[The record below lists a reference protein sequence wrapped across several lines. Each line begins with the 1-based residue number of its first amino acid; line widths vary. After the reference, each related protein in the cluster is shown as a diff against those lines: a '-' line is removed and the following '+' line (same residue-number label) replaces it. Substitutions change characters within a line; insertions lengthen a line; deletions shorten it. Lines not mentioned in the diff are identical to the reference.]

1 MELELVAKTP
11 IRLTDTTFRDAHQS
25 LMATRLRM
33 EDMEP
38 IVADMDALGLH
49 SAEVWGGATFDAA
62 TRFLGEDP
70 WERLRT
76 FKRLMPKT
84 PLMMLLRGQTLV
96 GYRTYADD
104 VVDAFVD
111 RAAETGID
119 IFRVFDALNDERN
132 IQRAADAIKKSGKH
146 LQLAICYSVTE
157 GGRLG
162 GAIYN
167 LDYFVSKARRF
178 EGMGADSICLKDM
191 GGVLAP
197 YDAYEIF
204 SAFKQ
209 QLQVP
214 LQLHTHYTSGMA
226 SMTALKSIEAGVD
239 VVDAC
244 LSPLALRTSQPAL
257 EPLVVA
263 LNGSD
268 RDSGLD
274 LDRIL
279 KMSDYLESMLP
290 KYRAEMESPRAAV
303 IDARVL
309 SHQIPGG
316 MASNLISQLREAGAL
331 DRLNEVLEEISRTRK
346 ELGYPPLVTPMSQ
359 MVGSQSV
366 TNVLFGRYKM
376 ISGQLKDY
384 VYGLYGSPPAEIDPG
399 VVEIA
404 LKDYERGTERVSGR
418 PADLVDDELDHAR
431 EAIKDIS
438 TDADDVLTYAL
449 YPTTGLRFL
458 RIKHGLEPLPDEMK
472 AKSADEALPAK
483 PATARPGSS
492 DAPPKSPLA
501 RSFNVF
507 VGGAYYQVEVDPAQ
521 PQRGIVAHTATT
533 TAPPAAPASR
543 EPPAAV
549 TPAEGGIVAP
559 MPGLLLRYVVEEGQQ
574 VKAGDPVVVLEAMKM
589 ENTLPSPVDGTV
601 SSLPLRPG
609 DAVAKDA
616 VLAIIAP

>member
-1 MELELVAKTP
+1 MPKNP
-11 IRLTDTTFRDAHQS
+11 IKLTDTTFRDAHQS

-38 IVADMDALGLH
+38 IAADMDALGLH
-49 SAEVWGGATFDAA
+49 SAEVWGGATFDVA

-84 PLMMLLRGQTLV
+84 PLMMLLRGQALV

-111 RAAETGID
+111 RAAEAGID

-132 IQRAADAIKKSGKH
+132 IQRAADAIKKSGRH

-162 GAIYN
+162 GPIYN
-167 LDYFVSKARRF
+167 LDYFVSKAQRF
-178 EGMGADSICLKDM
+178 EEMGADSICLKDM

-209 QLQVP
+209 QLKVP

-226 SMTALKSIEAGVD
+226 SMTVLKSIEAGVD

-263 LNGSD
+263 LKGSD

-290 KYRAEMESPRAAV
+290 KYRAQMESPRVAV
-303 IDARVL
+303 IDAKVL

-316 MASNLISQLREAGAL
+316 MASNLISQLREADAL
-331 DRLNEVLEEISRTRK
+331 DRLNEVLEEIPRTRK

-376 ISGQLKDY
+376 ISEQVKDY
-384 VYGLYGSPPAEIDPG
+384 VYGLYGSPPAEIDPA
-399 VVEIA
+399 VVEVA

-418 PADLVDDELDHAR
+418 PADLVDDELDQAR
-431 EAIKDIS
+431 EAVKDIS

-472 AKSADEALPAK
+472 AKSADEASPAK
-483 PATARPGSS
+483 PAAASTGSS

-507 VGGAYYQVEVDPAQ
+507 VGGTYYQVDVDPAQ
-521 PQRGIVAHTATT
+521 PQRAVVAYPTAT
-533 TAPPAAPASR
+533 TAPPASR
-543 EPPAAV
+543 EQPAAIK
-549 TPAEGGIVAP
+549 PAEGAVLAP
-559 MPGLLLRYVVEEGQQ
+559 MPGLLLRYAVEEGQR

-601 SSLPLRPG
+601 GSLPLKPG
-609 DAVAKDA
+609 DTVAKDA